1 MLSYHRA
8 KYFSVPHKQYALFTN
23 TLSIALISMNGLK
36 FSFGRFDVFI
46 FTIKMALIIEIV
58 KL

>member
-1 MLSYHRA
+1 MLNYHRA
-8 KYFSVPHKQYALFTN
+8 KFSSISHRQCGLFTN
-23 TLSIALISMNGLK
+23 TLSIALISMNGFK

-46 FTIKMALIIEIV
+46 FTIKMAFIIEIV